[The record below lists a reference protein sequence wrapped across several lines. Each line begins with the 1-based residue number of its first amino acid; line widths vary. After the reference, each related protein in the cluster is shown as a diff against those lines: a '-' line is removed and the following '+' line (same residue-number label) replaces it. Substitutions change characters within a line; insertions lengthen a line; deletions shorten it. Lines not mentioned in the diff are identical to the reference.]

1 MYKKLTHD
9 RTVKVYNDIKRHIK
23 KNKVNGKY
31 DAALKYIELSA
42 YWAYNFN
49 FIYADKEVEDA
60 LKDMAETNLKLYS
73 IDRMIENRY
82 VFFDACG
89 IDNRGLT
96 QQYIRALMQLGYEFL
111 YISNSSRNTEILKE
125 ISSYDKGKLL
135 LFDKKRKDYF
145 KECRIILDE
154 IESYRPSKILLHV
167 GNVVSLM
174 CCHCISGPVKY
185 NINLTDHAYWLGN
198 TFIDYNIE
206 FRPYGMT
213 VSLEKRN
220 LVEKQLLYLPYYPIK
235 SKYASFQGF
244 PELPKDCIV
253 LFSGGFYYKMF
264 GKDDVYFR
272 MTDEILDICSKT
284 VLLLA
289 GEGAET
295 LMKEKI
301 SKMKNADRVFLIG
314 NRKDIN
320 EVFRHCDIYWG
331 TYPVGGGLMTQFAAM
346 HSKPIIV
353 YTDSN
358 IATNNIEG
366 VVNHFGN
373 GVKTFHDFLE
383 MLAYAS
389 HLINDEEFRINE
401 GRKNHDSLMTSD
413 KFVGE
418 FASLMS
424 THTNIREW
432 EKEKIDYAAFESI
445 YIDVENNYLHSGISA
460 LVGKRKYSFWFQ
472 FPELLPVTLPVFYKL
487 AVQKIRGYGKCFFK
501 KPI

>member
-9 RTVKVYNDIKRHIK
+9 RIVEVYNDIKRHIT
-23 KNKVNGKY
+23 KNKVKGRYNV
-31 DAALKYIELSA
+31 ALKYIELSA
-42 YWAYNFN
+42 YWARNFN
-49 FIYADKEVEDA
+49 FIYADKEVEDV
-60 LKDMAETNLKLYS
+60 LKNMAEINLKPCS
-73 IDRMIENRY
+73 IDRMVENRY

-96 QQYIRALMQLGYEFL
+96 QQYIRTLMQLRYEFL

-125 ISSYDKGKLL
+125 ISCYDKGKLL
-135 LFDKKRKDYF
+135 LFDKKKQDYF
-145 KECRIILDE
+145 KECQIILDE
-154 IESYRPSKILLHV
+154 IESYRPSKILLHDW
-167 GNVVSLM
+167 NVVSLM
-174 CCHCISGPVKY
+174 CCHCLSGPIKY
-185 NINLTDHAYWLGN
+185 NINLSDHFYWLGN
-198 TFIDYNIE
+198 TFIDYNFE

-244 PELPKDCIV
+244 PKLPKDCII

-264 GKDDVYFR
+264 GKDDAYFR
-272 MTDEILDICSKT
+272 MTDEILDTSPKAI
-284 VLLLA
+284 LLLA
-289 GEGAET
+289 GEGAEA

-301 SKMKNADRVFLIG
+301 AKMKHADRVFLIG

-331 TYPVGGGLMTQFAAM
+331 TYPIGGGLMAQFAAM
-346 HSKPIIV
+346 HSKPIIA
-353 YTDSN
+353 YADAN
-358 IATNNIEG
+358 MLACNMEG
-366 VVNHFGN
+366 IINHFGN
-373 GVKTFHDFLE
+373 GVKTFHDITD

-389 HLINDEEFRINE
+389 YLINDEGFRIGE

-413 KFVGE
+413 KFVEE
-418 FASLMS
+418 FASLIN

-445 YIDVENNYLHSGISA
+445 YIDVENNYLHNGISA
-460 LVGKRKYSFWFQ
+460 LVDSFKYSFWFQ
-472 FPELLPVTLPVFYKL
+472 FPKLLPMTLPVFYKL
-487 AVQKIRGYGKCFFK
+487 VVQKMKKYGKFFK
-501 KPI
+501 